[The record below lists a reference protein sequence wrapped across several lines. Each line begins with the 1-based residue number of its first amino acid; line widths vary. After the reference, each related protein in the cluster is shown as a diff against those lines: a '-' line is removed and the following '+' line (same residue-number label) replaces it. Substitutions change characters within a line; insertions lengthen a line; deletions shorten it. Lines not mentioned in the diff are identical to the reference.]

1 LQINPTDPEMKPYH
15 YIIWLFVLTFSSAAF
30 SQTTD
35 STKVVTKDSIIIIT
49 TVTDTIKVKKSY
61 WEKKNSIGFDLS
73 EIAFVNWSAGGV
85 SSVSGLV
92 KGNFTRIYN
101 RDNYKWGNEL
111 IIRYGV
117 NKQDGVEWRKT
128 DDAFQFNSTF
138 GYRRDT
144 ISNWYHSAKFNFNT
158 QFTNGYAY
166 PNTTIAISKPFAP
179 AYTFL
184 GVGAEYSNKK
194 DQINVYISP
203 LTMKNTLVLDQRLA
217 NQGAFGVTKA
227 VYDANNVLIR
237 EGSKSRTELGFLV
250 TSHFKR
256 EVFKNII
263 FENRLNL
270 YSDYLNH
277 FGNIDVDW
285 QAQLDLVVNKY
296 VKANIGIHVIYDDD
310 IKAKEEIAGQQVT
323 VGPKIQLKQMIGVG
337 LVYNF

>member
-1 LQINPTDPEMKPYH
+1 MKLYQ
-15 YIIWLFVLTFSSAAF
+15 YIIGLFVLTFSFTAF

-49 TVTDTIKVKKSY
+49 TVVDTIKVKKTK

-85 SSVSGLV
+85 SSVSGLL
-92 KGNFTRIYN
+92 KGNFSRIYN
-101 RDNYKWGNEL
+101 SENLKWGNEL

-128 DDAFQFNSTF
+128 DDAFQFNSTV
-138 GYRRDT
+138 GYRKDT
-144 ISNWYHSAKFNFNT
+144 LSNWYHSAKFNFNT

-166 PNTTIAISKPFAP
+166 PNTDIAISKPFAP

-194 DQINVYISP
+194 EQINVYISP

-217 NQGAFGVTKA
+217 NQGAFGVEKA
-227 VYDANNVLIR
+227 LYDADGFLTK
-237 EGSKSRTELGFLV
+237 EGQKSKTELGFLV

-256 EVFKNII
+256 EIFKNIV
-263 FENRLNL
+263 FENRLSL

-277 FGNIDVDW
+277 FGNVDIDW

-296 VKANIGIHVIYDDD
+296 VRANIGIHLIYDDD
-310 IKAKEEIAGQQVT
+310 IKAKEEIAGEQVT